1 MRMHTCF
8 RYLSLCLLTTR
19 HCRTRVF
26 PLVESSE
33 TSKGVVFRGAGTKQ
47 CQTLFRL
54 LARSRC
60 YRPHTFSREKER
72 PSCRNTNN
80 ERLLAGYPW
89 TLGMGI
95 YLRQVHVY
103 SERVAREV
111 ASSSKGGSAKYK
123 NKQRVNTKIL
133 MSVQY
138 SRLSLM
144 CWYLFSTAVFAEKRG
159 SNIFSEISGNLRN

>member
-1 MRMHTCF
+1 MPDPFQTSRQVA
-8 RYLSLCLLTTR
+8 LL
-19 HCRTRVF
+19 
-26 PLVESSE
+26 
-33 TSKGVVFRGAGTKQ
+33 KA
-47 CQTLFRL
+47 
-54 LARSRC
+54 
-60 YRPHTFSREKER
+60 YTFSREKKR
-72 PSCRNTNN
+72 SSCRNTNN

-144 CWYLFSTAVFAEKRG
+144 C
-159 SNIFSEISGNLRN
+159 